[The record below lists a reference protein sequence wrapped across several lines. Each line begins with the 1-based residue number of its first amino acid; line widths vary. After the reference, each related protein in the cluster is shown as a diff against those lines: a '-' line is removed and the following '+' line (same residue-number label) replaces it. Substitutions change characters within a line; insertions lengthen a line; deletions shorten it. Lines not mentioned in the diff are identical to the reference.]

1 MGGHP
6 LTLRQ
11 TVLFAAFALL
21 LSFGQILFKQASQVL
36 EGESGIGG
44 FTSLLSSAYFWSA
57 IALYGGSTFLWI
69 WLIRDTPLNRAYP
82 FVALAFV
89 LVPLLAFFILNEGI
103 TRAGVAGSALIV
115 LGIIVSQL

>member
-1 MGGHP
+1 M
-6 LTLRQ
+6 TLRQ
-11 TVLFAAFALL
+11 TFLFAAFALL
-21 LSFGQILFKQASQVL
+21 LSFGQILFKQASQVFKD
-36 EGESGIGG
+36 EPGIAG

-57 IALYGGSTFLWI
+57 IVLYGGSAFLWI

-89 LVPLLAFFILNEGI
+89 LVPILAFFVLNEGM

-115 LGIIVSQL
+115 LGIIVSQV